1 MSAAVEVC
9 LEKLEGHV
17 LKLREQMDY
26 QEGLMTVLCKEKER
40 GPGDKNVTFAAA
52 RSLEAD
58 ILRKAVCETI
68 EVLEESRKAFKS
80 RKIESLRKKLTAV
93 LINTP

>member
-1 MSAAVEVC
+1 MGAEVEVC

-26 QEGLMTVLCKEKER
+26 QAGLMMALCKEKEH
-40 GPGDKNVTFAAA
+40 GAGDKRGISASA
-52 RSLEAD
+52 RSLEGD
-58 ILRKAVCETI
+58 ILRKAICETI

-80 RKIESLRKKLTAV
+80 RKLEALRKKLTSV